1 MSRTR
6 QAGLRAG
13 FVVFFAATVSVFG
26 GLIAGAA
33 GTTPTLPASET
44 QGLSASELS
53 LLYTSAPKTVVM
65 DTSTGQILSVTP
77 GLSVTSATSASP
89 DIMHARGHEAPPS
102 RRLNTSPSAP
112 RH

>member
-13 FVVFFAATVSVFG
+13 VVVFFAATVSVFG
-26 GLIAGAA
+26 GLIGGAGD
-33 GTTPTLPASET
+33 TTPTLPAWQT

-65 DTSTGQILSVTP
+65 DTSTGQILSVAP
-77 GLSVTSATSASP
+77 GN
-89 DIMHARGHEAPPS
+89 PS
-102 RRLNTSPSAP
+102 K
-112 RH
+112 